1 MSAERFPFVE
11 IEKKIGYTFRDKK
24 LLLEAFTHSTYA
36 NKHGGKDNER
46 LEYLGDTV
54 LQLVV
59 TEWQFLNR
67 VDAQEGAL
75 TKERQT
81 LVCEETL
88 FEAVERLN
96 VKQYLLVE
104 GRAENIGRKTV
115 SSIFETLTA
124 AVYLDGGYEAAKTF
138 VYTHAG
144 LHKTSQEKNP
154 KSVLQEYLQGRGE
167 DVPKYVCKKSG
178 KDNAP
183 TFVCEATAGLR
194 SAKGVGGSKKAAEQN
209 AAEALY
215 VLLVKADRAFENGK
229 RKK

>member
-1 MSAERFPFVE
+1 MSAERFPFGE
-11 IEKKIGYTFRDKK
+11 IEKRIGYTFRKK
-24 LLLEAFTHSTYA
+24 ELLIEAFTHSTYA

-59 TEWQFLNR
+59 TEWQFLSR
-67 VDAQEGAL
+67 TDAQEGML

-81 LVCEETL
+81 LVCEEAL

-104 GRAENIGRKTV
+104 GRAENVGRKTI

-124 AVYLDGGYEAAKTF
+124 AVYLDGGYEAAKKF
-138 VYTHAG
+138 VYTHAE
-144 LHKTSQEKNP
+144 LHKTTQEKNP

-167 DVPKYVCKKSG
+167 DVPKYVCQKSG

-183 TFVCEATAGLR
+183 TFVCEATAGTY

-215 VLLVKADRAFENGK
+215 TVLVNDAFKNGK